1 MTKQISEEMIMIKRT
16 ARVMLIVT
24 VMLCTALSS
33 RAVELTLD
41 QALQIGFTKSPSI
54 RQSQLSLDASQHN
67 LEAQQASLKS
77 QFSLDLTPF
86 YRSKTRVY
94 SQEFGFFFDQEEDR
108 SSGSFS
114 ISQPLK
120 WTDATLRLANDIDW
134 RKTTGRVT
142 NASAEETT
150 YSNNL
155 YLSFNQPLF
164 TYNRTKLQLKE
175 LELALETAELNHAIQ
190 KLQIEFQVTQQ
201 FMNLYLSQRSVQI
214 AVEEFDN
221 ATESYEI
228 IASKVGAGISP
239 QEELFQAEL
248 TQSTARANV
257 QNTQMSYENAL
268 DDFKILLGLPLEE
281 KISLMADVRKM
292 MIPVDR
298 KTAIDEGLANRM
310 ELRQRGIDIENAL
323 FDLIRTGSEDEFRA
337 DLQFTYGIIGTAEKF
352 GDIFSN
358 KTQNQSIGLTLNIP
372 LFDWG
377 RKKHRLAASNA
388 GLDNSRINYEEQR
401 RQIVTEIRRAHRS
414 LLNQQTQIDIA
425 EQNVKNARL
434 THEINLERYKN
445 GDLSSKDMSFY
456 QEQLSREQLG
466 EVAALISYKIALL
479 DIKILT
485 LWDFEKN
492 RSVLTVN

>member
-201 FMNLYLSQRSVQI
+201 FMNLYLSQRSAQI

>member
-1 MTKQISEEMIMIKRT
+1 M
-16 ARVMLIVT
+16 
-24 VMLCTALSS
+24 
-33 RAVELTLD
+33 D

>member
-120 WTDATLRLANDIDW
+120 WSDATLRLANDIDW